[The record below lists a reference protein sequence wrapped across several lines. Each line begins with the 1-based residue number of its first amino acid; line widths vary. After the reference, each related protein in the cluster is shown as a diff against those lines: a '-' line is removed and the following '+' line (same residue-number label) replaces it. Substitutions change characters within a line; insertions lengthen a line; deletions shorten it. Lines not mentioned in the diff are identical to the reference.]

1 MLERLAVRD
10 LALIAGADVRFGPGL
25 NVVTGETGAGK
36 SLLVQAVD
44 LLLGGRADADAVRDG
59 AERAVIEGEWA
70 LSGSR
75 AGRAGALLSGF
86 GIEFDG
92 QTLIVRREV
101 EKGGKSRALVNQS
114 AVTLANLRRA
124 GEFLADLHGQHEH
137 QSLLRSDAGLEVLD
151 RLGELSAEVARYGE
165 ALAAWREAAGEQA
178 RLAASLATFTE
189 RREWLEHAAR
199 ELDQAELR
207 AGEDETLAGEAARL
221 AHADRLRGLIGAALE
236 RLAEGDQPA
245 VDGLAAAARA
255 LEQAAALDPS
265 LAETRPLVEEARI
278 AAGEAARAL
287 TDYAAGLDADPARLE
302 ALEARRDQLAHL
314 TRKYH
319 RDLAG
324 LMAYRAE
331 LAAELLTGEDGA
343 GADQRARARV
353 EEARAA
359 CRLHAEELSRRRRAA
374 AREWGRRISREL
386 KPLGFAQASLEFAV
400 ESRLPQDEAFRAR
413 GLDEVEMR
421 FGANPGESPRTLQRI
436 ASGGEL
442 SRVMLGLKA
451 ALEAQDPVD
460 LLLFDEV
467 DSGIG
472 GAVAHAVGERLRRL
486 SRHRQIICVTHLPMI
501 AALASHHVRV
511 TKRPAGG
518 RTVAELDVVEG
529 RERIDELARMLAGD
543 QVTETTRRQAR
554 EMLASEA

>member
-314 TRKYH
+314 ARKYH

-343 GADQRARARV
+343 GADQRARARRGGARRLPAPCRGPV
-353 EEARAA
+353 AAPPRCGARVGTAHLARAQTS
-359 CRLHAEELSRRRRAA
+359 RLRAGEPRVRGREPTAAGRGLPGPRARRGRDAVWRQSRREPAHPPAHRL
-374 AREWGRRISREL
+374 GR
-386 KPLGFAQASLEFAV
+386 
-400 ESRLPQDEAFRAR
+400 
-413 GLDEVEMR
+413 
-421 FGANPGESPRTLQRI
+421 
-436 ASGGEL
+436 
-442 SRVMLGLKA
+442 
-451 ALEAQDPVD
+451 
-460 LLLFDEV
+460 
-467 DSGIG
+467 
-472 GAVAHAVGERLRRL
+472 GAVAGHAGLEG
-486 SRHRQIICVTHLPMI
+486 SAGSP
-501 AALASHHVRV
+501 
-511 TKRPAGG
+511 RP
-518 RTVAELDVVEG
+518 R
-529 RERIDELARMLAGD
+529 
-543 QVTETTRRQAR
+543 
-554 EMLASEA
+554 